1 MIYAIETQGR
11 AVALTEKSD
20 AITRLNT
27 DQYLRDTV
35 IALRSDSG
43 KPLWDGVS
51 TFLSPDSYRHRGR
64 RLSAVA
70 RCFAATVASAMVRLG
85 RTHQRSPDK
94 TACLL

>member
-20 AITRLNT
+20 VITRLNT

-51 TFLSPDSYRHRGR
+51 TFSARLATDAESEHYRKWHAAS
-64 RLSAVA
+64 RL
-70 RCFAATVASAMVRLG
+70 
-85 RTHQRSPDK
+85 RSPVQW
-94 TACLL
+94 LG

>member
-20 AITRLNT
+20 VITRLNT

-51 TFLSPDSYRHRGR
+51 TFTARIATDTEAEDYQRWHAASRLQSP
-64 RLSAVA
+64 
-70 RCFAATVASAMVRLG
+70 VRWFG
-85 RTHQRSPDK
+85 
-94 TACLL
+94 